1 MSHRRV
7 LLADAH
13 PNMLEAVRGL
23 LVGRFATTVMV
34 TDEPSLLEAVGR
46 MEPDLV
52 VVDLSLPVVGGV
64 NAVRSLFSRYPGLRV
79 VVLSGSL
86 LRSCSVR
93 ALASVASAARGIVVE
108 RHRDDLFRHWLL
120 GFGSGDLTV
129 RTGGPSPQQL
139 PWPNVLGIRGKLKLI
154 HTMLQE
160 REVVRGSR

>member
-1 MSHRRV
+1 MSQRCL

-64 NAVRSLFSRYPGLRV
+64 NAVRGLLSRYPGLRV
-79 VVLSGSL
+79 IVLS
-86 LRSCSVR
+86 VHDEQP
-93 ALASVASAARGIVVE
+93 ALAQALGAGAAGFVLKRTAAS
-108 RHRDDLFRHWLL
+108 
-120 GFGSGDLTV
+120 DLTAAV
-129 RTGGPSPQQL
+129 DA
-139 PWPNVLGIRGKLKLI
+139 VLRGE
-154 HTMLQE
+154 TYVSAVPG
-160 REVVRGSR
+160 RRPGA